1 MNVAISF
8 PLWTDN
14 WTPGNANKGPAND
27 GSEVTNVIKI
37 TVSSSSDPLDDYYG
51 FWVPR
56 GQPFMKSNNEIE
68 VVTTRVGV

>member
-27 GSEVTNVIKI
+27 GGSVTNVIKI
-37 TVSSSSDPLDDYYG
+37 TVSSTVDPLDEYYG

-56 GQPFMKSNNEIE
+56 G
-68 VVTTRVGV
+68 